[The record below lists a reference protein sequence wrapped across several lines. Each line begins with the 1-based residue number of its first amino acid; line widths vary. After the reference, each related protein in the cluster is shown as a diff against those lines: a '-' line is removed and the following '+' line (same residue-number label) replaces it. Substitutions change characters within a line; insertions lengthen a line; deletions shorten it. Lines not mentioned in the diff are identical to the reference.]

1 MIEGILLV
9 LMEGSVI
16 DSYDK
21 GGKQTSKG
29 SLNSN

>member
-1 MIEGILLV
+1 MIKDILLV

-16 DSYDK
+16 DNDDK
-21 GGKQTSKG
+21 GDKQTSKG